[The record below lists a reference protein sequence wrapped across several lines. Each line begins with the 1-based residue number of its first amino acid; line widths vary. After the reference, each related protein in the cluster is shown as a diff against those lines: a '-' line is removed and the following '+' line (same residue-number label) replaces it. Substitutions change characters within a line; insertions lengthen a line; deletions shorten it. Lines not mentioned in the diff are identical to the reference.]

1 MQRFAW
7 APWGLLLVVLDL
19 RVGSDNASW
28 DVLPD
33 VVGYVW
39 LVVALAGAERV
50 ARPFLLARSAA
61 LVGIPASI
69 VTGTPVAG
77 VSRPLL
83 VAALVV
89 GALAFA
95 LVLYGL
101 VSGVLEVAADHPD
114 VQRWAPRLRTAAIVV
129 GALLVIADPAVF
141 LVTST
146 SALAGPVT
154 VLWLAGRLAEAV
166 VGVLTVVLLQRV
178 TRAGAVP
185 TS

>member
-19 RVGSDNASW
+19 RVGLW

-61 LVGIPASI
+61 MVGIPASL
-69 VTGTPVAG
+69 VTGTPIG
-77 VSRPLL
+77 SVSRPLL

-89 GALAFA
+89 GALAFG

-101 VSGVLEVAADHPD
+101 ATGVLEKVADDGARRWAARLRVAA
-114 VQRWAPRLRTAAIVV
+114 VVV
-129 GALLVIADPAVF
+129 GVLLLVTDPAVY
-141 LVTST
+141 LVTGS

-154 VLWLAGRLAEAV
+154 LLWLLARLVEAV
-166 VGVLTVVLLQRV
+166 AGVLTVVLLQRV
-178 TRAGAVP
+178 ARADALP
-185 TS
+185 AT

>member
-19 RVGSDNASW
+19 RVGLW

-61 LVGIPASI
+61 MVGIPASL
-69 VTGTPVAG
+69 VTGTPVG
-77 VSRPLL
+77 SVSRPLL
-83 VAALVV
+83 IAALVV
-89 GALAFA
+89 GALAFG

-101 VSGVLEVAADHPD
+101 ATGVLE
-114 VQRWAPRLRTAAIVV
+114 
-129 GALLVIADPAVF
+129 
-141 LVTST
+141 
-146 SALAGPVT
+146 
-154 VLWLAGRLAEAV
+154 
-166 VGVLTVVLLQRV
+166 
-178 TRAGAVP
+178 
-185 TS
+185 